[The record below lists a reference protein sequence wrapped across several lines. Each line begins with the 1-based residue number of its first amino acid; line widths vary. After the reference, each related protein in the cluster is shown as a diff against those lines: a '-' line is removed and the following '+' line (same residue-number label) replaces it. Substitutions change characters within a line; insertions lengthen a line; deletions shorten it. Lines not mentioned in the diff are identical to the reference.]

1 MAGRRAEIE
10 AKRAKLAELRRA
22 REEREE
28 KARQRPAPPP
38 PSVDELVASLL
49 ASSRPEAP
57 TAAAVP
63 AAAPAAPVK
72 APTPAPAAAA
82 PTSPPAPAP
91 SSTPADAPVDAPPP
105 ARDTP
110 IPERLL
116 YTKQVQTDALDE
128 PIAAPAVA
136 TEAPVAAAAAPI
148 AVETR
153 ARQPVQPDFV
163 DFVHAKTMVMERM
176 LDEPYNV
183 LTDYT
188 HVPTDAPE
196 RPSMHLVRTFFDDT
210 LLATRA
216 VTDVDWSTHH
226 PELVVA
232 SYNRKRV
239 LRHEDDHDGLVAV
252 WNLHVRDRPEM
263 VFTAPN
269 DVVSVLASPFHPH
282 LFVGG
287 TFGGQ
292 VLLWDARQRGLP
304 VQRTPWAFS
313 SGGTHAAPVYALRI
327 AGSAHAH
334 HLWSASTDGLVCTWS
349 LDMLARP
356 QETIPLTNPMHP
368 RSARMHVTSI
378 DAASHDPSRFF
389 VATDEGNVFDAQRVD
404 RAGLQAGLDTAH
416 VYVGHS
422 APVTRLETHPTHMLD
437 ERLPASIADLF
448 LTASMDATTA
458 VWQPAQTPAEPRVFY
473 PHAHPRIATNTRT
486 NPLAFRH
493 AAWAPITPLA
503 RFEHAHDYVMDARW
517 HPHHP
522 AVFCQADAGGHVDV
536 YHLTQHTERP
546 VLSARVP
553 GDRGVHRVAWER
565 RRPTATRLAAGGMDG
580 RLHVYQVPEAAV
592 HVRGD
597 ADVAEMERLLSR
609 WHG

>member
-28 KARQRPAPPP
+28 KARQRPAAPP

-57 TAAAVP
+57 PPAPTA

-72 APTPAPAAAA
+72 APAPAPAAAA

-91 SSTPADAPVDAPPP
+91 AAVPADEPVDAPPPP

-136 TEAPVAAAAAPI
+136 VEAPVTAAAPI

-416 VYVGHS
+416 VYVGHT

-458 VWQPAQTPAEPRVFY
+458 LWQPAQTPAEPRVFY
-473 PHAHPRIATNTRT
+473 PHAHPRIATNTHT

-493 AAWAPITPLA
+493 AAWAPISPLA

>member
-28 KARQRPAPPP
+28 KARQRPSTAP

-57 TAAAVP
+57 PPPPAP
-63 AAAPAAPVK
+63 AAAPA
-72 APTPAPAAAA
+72 PAPAAAA
-82 PTSPPAPAP
+82 ARASSPTPAPASP
-91 SSTPADAPVDAPPP
+91 RADERGDAPPPRAP

-116 YTKQVQTDALDE
+116 YTKQVQTEPVDE
-128 PIAAPAVA
+128 PIPAPAA
-136 TEAPVAAAAAPI
+136 AAAEAPVATAPT
-148 AVETR
+148 AVEAR
-153 ARQPVQPDFV
+153 PRQPVQPDFV
-163 DFVHAKTMVMERM
+163 DFVLAKTMVMERM

-188 HVPTDAPE
+188 RVPTDAPE
-196 RPSMHLVRTFFDDT
+196 SPSMQLVRTFFDDT

-263 VFTAPN
+263 VFTAPT

-313 SGGTHAAPVYALRI
+313 SGGTHGAPVYALRI

-416 VYVGHS
+416 VYVGHT
-422 APVTRLETHPTHMLD
+422 APVTRIETHPTHMLD

-458 VWQPAQTPAEPRVFY
+458 LWQPASTPAEPRVFY

-517 HPHHP
+517 HPQHP

-536 YHLTQHTERP
+536 FHLTQHTERP
-546 VLSARVP
+546 VHSARVP

-580 RLHVYQVPEAAV
+580 RLHVYQLPEAAV

-609 WHG
+609 WHA

>member
-28 KARQRPAPPP
+28 KARQRPSTAP

-57 TAAAVP
+57 PPPPAP
-63 AAAPAAPVK
+63 AAAPA
-72 APTPAPAAAA
+72 PAPAAAA
-82 PTSPPAPAP
+82 ARASSPTPAPASP
-91 SSTPADAPVDAPPP
+91 RADERGDAPPPRAP

-116 YTKQVQTDALDE
+116 YTKQVQTDPVDE
-128 PIAAPAVA
+128 PIPAPAA
-136 TEAPVAAAAAPI
+136 AAAEAPVATAPT
-148 AVETR
+148 AVEAR
-153 ARQPVQPDFV
+153 PRQPVQPDFV
-163 DFVHAKTMVMERM
+163 DFVLAKTMVMERM

-188 HVPTDAPE
+188 RVPTDAPE
-196 RPSMHLVRTFFDDT
+196 SPSMQLVRTFFDDT

-416 VYVGHS
+416 VYVGHT
-422 APVTRLETHPTHMLD
+422 APVTRIETHPTHMLD

-458 VWQPAQTPAEPRVFY
+458 LWQPASTPAEPRVFY

>member
-28 KARQRPAPPP
+28 KARQRPSTAP

-57 TAAAVP
+57 PPPPAP
-63 AAAPAAPVK
+63 AAAPA
-72 APTPAPAAAA
+72 PAPAAAA
-82 PTSPPAPAP
+82 ARASSPTPAPASP
-91 SSTPADAPVDAPPP
+91 RADERGDAPPPRAP

-116 YTKQVQTDALDE
+116 YTKQVQTEPVDE
-128 PIAAPAVA
+128 PIPAPAA
-136 TEAPVAAAAAPI
+136 AAAEAPVATAPT
-148 AVETR
+148 AVEAR
-153 ARQPVQPDFV
+153 PRQPVQPDFV

-188 HVPTDAPE
+188 RVPTDAPE
-196 RPSMHLVRTFFDDT
+196 SPSMQLVRTFFDDT
-210 LLATRA
+210 LLAMRA

-263 VFTAPN
+263 VFTAPT

-313 SGGTHAAPVYALRI
+313 SGGTHGAPVYALRI

-416 VYVGHS
+416 VYVGHT
-422 APVTRLETHPTHMLD
+422 APVTRIETHPTHMLD

-458 VWQPAQTPAEPRVFY
+458 LWQPASTPAEPRVFY

-517 HPHHP
+517 HPQHP

-536 YHLTQHTERP
+536 FHLTQHTERP
-546 VLSARVP
+546 VHSARVP

-580 RLHVYQVPEAAV
+580 RLHVYQLPEAAV

-609 WHG
+609 WHA

>member
-28 KARQRPAPPP
+28 KARQRPAAPP

-57 TAAAVP
+57 PPAAAP
-63 AAAPAAPVK
+63 APAPAAPVK

-91 SSTPADAPVDAPPP
+91 SSTPADAPVGASAAP

-136 TEAPVAAAAAPI
+136 VEAPVTAAAPI

-404 RAGLQAGLDTAH
+404 RAGLQAGLDTAR

-458 VWQPAQTPAEPRVFY
+458 LWQPAQTPAEPRVFY
-473 PHAHPRIATNTRT
+473 PHAHPRIATNTHT

>member
-28 KARQRPAPPP
+28 KARQRPSTAP

-57 TAAAVP
+57 PP
-63 AAAPAAPVK
+63 AAAPAA
-72 APTPAPAAAA
+72 APAPAPAAAA
-82 PTSPPAPAP
+82 ARASSPTPAPASP
-91 SSTPADAPVDAPPP
+91 RADERGDAPPPRAP

-116 YTKQVQTDALDE
+116 YTKQVQTDPVDE
-128 PIAAPAVA
+128 PIPAPAA
-136 TEAPVAAAAAPI
+136 AAAAAAEAPVATAPT

-153 ARQPVQPDFV
+153 PRQPVQPDFV

-188 HVPTDAPE
+188 RVPTDAPE
-196 RPSMHLVRTFFDDT
+196 SPSMQLVRTFFDDT

-216 VTDVDWSTHH
+216 VTDVDWSTFH

-263 VFTAPN
+263 VFTAPT

-313 SGGTHAAPVYALRI
+313 SGGTHGAPVYALRI

-416 VYVGHS
+416 VYVGHT
-422 APVTRLETHPTHMLD
+422 APVTRIETHPTHMLD

-458 VWQPAQTPAEPRVFY
+458 LWQPASTPAEPRVFY

-517 HPHHP
+517 HPQHP

-536 YHLTQHTERP
+536 FHLTQHTERP
-546 VLSARVP
+546 VHSARVP

-580 RLHVYQVPEAAV
+580 RLHVYQLPEAAV

-609 WHG
+609 WHA

>member
-28 KARQRPAPPP
+28 KARQRPSTAP

-57 TAAAVP
+57 PPPPAP
-63 AAAPAAPVK
+63 AAAPA
-72 APTPAPAAAA
+72 PAPAAAA
-82 PTSPPAPAP
+82 ARASSPTPAPASP
-91 SSTPADAPVDAPPP
+91 RADERGDAPPPRAP

-116 YTKQVQTDALDE
+116 YTKQVQTDPVDE
-128 PIAAPAVA
+128 PIPAPAA
-136 TEAPVAAAAAPI
+136 AAAEAPVATAPT
-148 AVETR
+148 AVEAR
-153 ARQPVQPDFV
+153 PRQPVQPDFV
-163 DFVHAKTMVMERM
+163 DFVLAKTMVMERM

-188 HVPTDAPE
+188 RVPTDAPE
-196 RPSMHLVRTFFDDT
+196 SPSMQLVRTFFDDT

-263 VFTAPN
+263 VFTAPT

-313 SGGTHAAPVYALRI
+313 SGGTHGAPVYALRI

-416 VYVGHS
+416 VYVGHT
-422 APVTRLETHPTHMLD
+422 APVTRIETHPTHMLD

-458 VWQPAQTPAEPRVFY
+458 LWQPASTPAEPRVFY

-493 AAWAPITPLA
+493 AAWAPISPLA

>member
-28 KARQRPAPPP
+28 KARQRPAAPP

-57 TAAAVP
+57 PPAPTA

-72 APTPAPAAAA
+72 APAPAPAAAA

-91 SSTPADAPVDAPPP
+91 SSTPADAPVGASAAP

-136 TEAPVAAAAAPI
+136 VEAPVTAAAPI

-404 RAGLQAGLDTAH
+404 RAGLQAGLDTAR

-458 VWQPAQTPAEPRVFY
+458 LWQPAQTPAEPRVFY
-473 PHAHPRIATNTRT
+473 PHAHPRIATNTHT

>member
-28 KARQRPAPPP
+28 KARQRPAAPP

-57 TAAAVP
+57 PPAPTAAA
-63 AAAPAAPVK
+63 ASAAPVK
-72 APTPAPAAAA
+72 APAPAPAAAA

-91 SSTPADAPVDAPPP
+91 AAAPADEPVDAPPPP

-136 TEAPVAAAAAPI
+136 VEAPVAAAAPI

-334 HLWSASTDGLVCTWS
+334 HLWSCLLYTSPS
-349 LDMLARP
+349 
-356 QETIPLTNPMHP
+356 P
-368 RSARMHVTSI
+368 R
-378 DAASHDPSRFF
+378 D
-389 VATDEGNVFDAQRVD
+389 
-404 RAGLQAGLDTAH
+404 
-416 VYVGHS
+416 
-422 APVTRLETHPTHMLD
+422 
-437 ERLPASIADLF
+437 
-448 LTASMDATTA
+448 
-458 VWQPAQTPAEPRVFY
+458 
-473 PHAHPRIATNTRT
+473 
-486 NPLAFRH
+486 
-493 AAWAPITPLA
+493 
-503 RFEHAHDYVMDARW
+503 
-517 HPHHP
+517 
-522 AVFCQADAGGHVDV
+522 
-536 YHLTQHTERP
+536 
-546 VLSARVP
+546 
-553 GDRGVHRVAWER
+553 
-565 RRPTATRLAAGGMDG
+565 
-580 RLHVYQVPEAAV
+580 
-592 HVRGD
+592 
-597 ADVAEMERLLSR
+597 
-609 WHG
+609 

>member
-28 KARQRPAPPP
+28 KARQRPSTAP

-57 TAAAVP
+57 PPPPAP
-63 AAAPAAPVK
+63 AAAPA
-72 APTPAPAAAA
+72 PAPAAAA
-82 PTSPPAPAP
+82 ARASSPTPAPASP
-91 SSTPADAPVDAPPP
+91 RADERGDAPPPRAP

-116 YTKQVQTDALDE
+116 YTKQVQTDPVDE
-128 PIAAPAVA
+128 PIPAPAA
-136 TEAPVAAAAAPI
+136 AAAEAPVATAPT
-148 AVETR
+148 AVEAR
-153 ARQPVQPDFV
+153 PRQPVQPDFV
-163 DFVHAKTMVMERM
+163 DFVLAKTMVMERM

-188 HVPTDAPE
+188 RVPTDAPE
-196 RPSMHLVRTFFDDT
+196 SPSMQLVRTFFDDT

-263 VFTAPN
+263 VFTAPT

-313 SGGTHAAPVYALRI
+313 SGGTHGAPVYALRI

-416 VYVGHS
+416 VYVGHT
-422 APVTRLETHPTHMLD
+422 APVTRIETHPTHMLD

-458 VWQPAQTPAEPRVFY
+458 LWQPASTPAEPRVFY

-517 HPHHP
+517 HPQHP

-536 YHLTQHTERP
+536 FHLTQHTERP
-546 VLSARVP
+546 VHSARVP

-580 RLHVYQVPEAAV
+580 RLHVYQLPEAAV

-609 WHG
+609 WHA

>member
-28 KARQRPAPPP
+28 KARQRPSTAP

-57 TAAAVP
+57 PP
-63 AAAPAAPVK
+63 AAAPAA
-72 APTPAPAAAA
+72 APAPAPAAAA
-82 PTSPPAPAP
+82 ARASSPTPAPASP
-91 SSTPADAPVDAPPP
+91 RADERGDAPPPRAP

-116 YTKQVQTDALDE
+116 YTKQVQTDPVDE
-128 PIAAPAVA
+128 PIPAPAA
-136 TEAPVAAAAAPI
+136 AAAAAEAPVATAPT

-153 ARQPVQPDFV
+153 PRQPVQPDFV

-188 HVPTDAPE
+188 RVPTDAPE
-196 RPSMHLVRTFFDDT
+196 SPSMQLVRTFFDDT

-216 VTDVDWSTHH
+216 VTDVDWSTFH

-263 VFTAPN
+263 VFTAPT

-313 SGGTHAAPVYALRI
+313 SGGTHGAPVYALRI

-416 VYVGHS
+416 VYVGHT
-422 APVTRLETHPTHMLD
+422 APVTRIETHPTHMLD

-458 VWQPAQTPAEPRVFY
+458 LWQPASTPAEPRVFY

-517 HPHHP
+517 HPQHP

-536 YHLTQHTERP
+536 FHLTQHTERP
-546 VLSARVP
+546 VHSARVP

-580 RLHVYQVPEAAV
+580 RLHVYQLPEAAV

-609 WHG
+609 WHA

>member
-28 KARQRPAPPP
+28 KARQRPSTAP

-57 TAAAVP
+57 PPPPPP
-63 AAAPAAPVK
+63 AAAPA
-72 APTPAPAAAA
+72 PAPAAAA
-82 PTSPPAPAP
+82 ARASSPTPAPASP
-91 SSTPADAPVDAPPP
+91 RADERGDAPPPRAP

-116 YTKQVQTDALDE
+116 YTKQVQTEPVDE
-128 PIAAPAVA
+128 PIPAPAA
-136 TEAPVAAAAAPI
+136 AAAEAPVATAPT
-148 AVETR
+148 AVEAR
-153 ARQPVQPDFV
+153 PRQPVQPDFV
-163 DFVHAKTMVMERM
+163 DFVLAKTMVMERM

-188 HVPTDAPE
+188 RVPTDAPE
-196 RPSMHLVRTFFDDT
+196 SPSMQLVRTFFDDT

-263 VFTAPN
+263 VFTAPT

-313 SGGTHAAPVYALRI
+313 SGGTHGAPVYALRI

-416 VYVGHS
+416 VYVGHT
-422 APVTRLETHPTHMLD
+422 APVTRIETHPTHMLD

-458 VWQPAQTPAEPRVFY
+458 LWQPASTPAEPRVFY

-517 HPHHP
+517 HPQHP

-536 YHLTQHTERP
+536 FHLTQHTERP
-546 VLSARVP
+546 VHSARVP

-580 RLHVYQVPEAAV
+580 RLHVYQLPEAAV

-609 WHG
+609 WHA

>member
-28 KARQRPAPPP
+28 KARQRPSTAP

-49 ASSRPEAP
+49 ASSRPEPPPPPPA
-57 TAAAVP
+57 P
-63 AAAPAAPVK
+63 AAAPA
-72 APTPAPAAAA
+72 PAPAAAA
-82 PTSPPAPAP
+82 ARASSPTPAPASP
-91 SSTPADAPVDAPPP
+91 RADERGDAPPPRTP

-116 YTKQVQTDALDE
+116 YTKQVQTDPVDE
-128 PIAAPAVA
+128 PIPAPAA
-136 TEAPVAAAAAPI
+136 AEAEAPVATAPT
-148 AVETR
+148 AVEAR
-153 ARQPVQPDFV
+153 PRQPVQPDFV
-163 DFVHAKTMVMERM
+163 DFVHAKTMVMERI

-188 HVPTDAPE
+188 RVPTDAPE
-196 RPSMHLVRTFFDDT
+196 SPSMQLVRTFFDDT

-404 RAGLQAGLDTAH
+404 RAGLQAGLDTAR

-458 VWQPAQTPAEPRVFY
+458 LWQPASTPAEPRVFY

>member
-28 KARQRPAPPP
+28 RARRHQPREP

-49 ASSRPEAP
+49 ETQR
-57 TAAAVP
+57 
-63 AAAPAAPVK
+63 
-72 APTPAPAAAA
+72 PAPDAQ
-82 PTSPPAPAP
+82 PPPPATAPAP
-91 SSTPADAPVDAPPP
+91 PDARPAEPPRAAEPQDASPPP
-105 ARDTP
+105 PLPHAPERDTP

-116 YTKQVQTDALDE
+116 YTKQVQTDPVAE
-128 PIAAPAVA
+128 PIA
-136 TEAPVAAAAAPI
+136 EAPVVEPVAPQ
-148 AVETR
+148 AEPPVAQPR
-153 ARQPVQPDFV
+153 PRQPVQPDFL

-183 LTDYT
+183 MTDYT
-188 HVPTDAPE
+188 QVPTDE
-196 RPSMHLVRTFFDDT
+196 TESPSMHLVRTFFDDT
-210 LLATRA
+210 LLSTRA
-216 VTDVDWSTHH
+216 VTDVDWSTQH

-252 WNLHVRDRPEM
+252 WNLHVRDRPEF
-263 VFTAPN
+263 VFTAPT

-292 VLLWDARQRGLP
+292 VLLWDTRQRGLP

-313 SGGTHAAPVYALRI
+313 SGGTHGAPVYALRI
-327 AGSAHAH
+327 VGSAHAH
-334 HLWSASTDGLVCTWS
+334 HLWSASTDGVVCTWS

-404 RAGLQAGLDTAH
+404 RAGIQAGLDTSH
-416 VYVGHS
+416 VYVGHT
-422 APVTRLETHPTHMLD
+422 APVTRVETHPTHMHH
-437 ERLPASIADLF
+437 ERLPATIADLF
-448 LTASMDATTA
+448 LTASMDTTTA
-458 VWQPAQTPAEPRVFY
+458 LWQPAKAPDESRVFY

-493 AAWAPITPLA
+493 TAWAPISPIA

-517 HPHHP
+517 HPQHP
-522 AVFCQADAGGHVDV
+522 AVFCQADTGGHVDM
-536 YHLTQHTERP
+536 YHLGQNTERP
-546 VLSARVP
+546 VHSARVP
-553 GDRGVHRVAWER
+553 GHRGVHRVAWER
-565 RRPTATRLAAGGMDG
+565 RRPTATRLAAGCMDG

-597 ADVAEMERLLSR
+597 ADVSEMERLLAR
-609 WHG
+609 WHA

>member
-28 KARQRPAPPP
+28 KARQRPSTAP

-49 ASSRPEAP
+49 ASSRPEPPPPPPA
-57 TAAAVP
+57 P
-63 AAAPAAPVK
+63 AAAPA
-72 APTPAPAAAA
+72 PAPAAAA
-82 PTSPPAPAP
+82 ARASSPTPAPASP
-91 SSTPADAPVDAPPP
+91 RADERGDAPPPPPRAP

-116 YTKQVQTDALDE
+116 YTKQVQTDPVDE
-128 PIAAPAVA
+128 PIAAPAA
-136 TEAPVAAAAAPI
+136 AAAEAPVATAPT
-148 AVETR
+148 AVEAR
-153 ARQPVQPDFV
+153 PRQPVQPDFV
-163 DFVHAKTMVMERM
+163 DFVHAKTMVMERI

-188 HVPTDAPE
+188 RVPTDAPE
-196 RPSMHLVRTFFDDT
+196 SPSMQLVRTFFDDT

-263 VFTAPN
+263 VFTAPT

-313 SGGTHAAPVYALRI
+313 SGGTHSAPVYALRI

-416 VYVGHS
+416 VYVGHT
-422 APVTRLETHPTHMLD
+422 APVTRIETHPTHMLD

-458 VWQPAQTPAEPRVFY
+458 LWQPASTPAEPRVFY

-517 HPHHP
+517 HPQHP

-536 YHLTQHTERP
+536 FHLTQHTERP
-546 VLSARVP
+546 VHSARVP

-580 RLHVYQVPEAAV
+580 RLHVYQLPEAAV

-609 WHG
+609 WHA